1 MTRARLLHSLQ
12 VKEGKVSMKELTG
25 IPDEN
30 ITGFEGDDVPACVR
44 NALMQWDELVFTAY
58 DWYVTN
64 GRLALGIEP
73 GEEGPLSARLSG
85 FLLDEH
91 LRAYLPPDAVRL
103 LEVYNPDWEIVIQ
116 FDDARGQLRTQRLRT
131 APGARHPK
139 RVWFFEMMRRI
150 QEEPET
156 VDLRALP
163 GWFIDS
169 LDELE
174 KMRKDREAGGQG

>member
-1 MTRARLLHSLQ
+1 
-12 VKEGKVSMKELTG
+12 
-25 IPDEN
+25 
-30 ITGFEGDDVPACVR
+30 
-44 NALMQWDELVFTAY
+44 
-58 DWYVTN
+58 
-64 GRLALGIEP
+64 
-73 GEEGPLSARLSG
+73 
-85 FLLDEH
+85 
-91 LRAYLPPDAVRL
+91 
-103 LEVYNPDWEIVIQ
+103 VIQ